1 MIDKITQKGK
11 EFIHGTEFLHPNDM
25 NSVKSNSISLKYQ
38 RFTTS
43 EFIEIWIRFEFLEK
57 QNHSSVFC
65 LENSINRFIKLF
77 AKDRSAIWEDFIRK
91 DDLNYMKISK
101 ILNKSAT

>member
-43 EFIEIWIRFEFLEK
+43 EFIEMWIRFEFLEK
-57 QNHSSVFC
+57 HNHSSVFC
-65 LENSINRFIKLF
+65 LEISI
-77 AKDRSAIWEDFIRK
+77 
-91 DDLNYMKISK
+91 
-101 ILNKSAT
+101 